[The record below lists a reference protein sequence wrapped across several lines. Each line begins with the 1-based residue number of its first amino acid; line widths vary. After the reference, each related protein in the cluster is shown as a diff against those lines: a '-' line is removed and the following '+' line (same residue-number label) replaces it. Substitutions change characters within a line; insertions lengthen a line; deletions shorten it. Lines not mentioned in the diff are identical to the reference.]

1 MSTADSRPS
10 TSLYGRV
17 TVSGTTLNFA
27 AGATHSTGTVT
38 ITAIDN
44 DGHTSQLRGGARV
57 TVSGTVTGGTSVTDP
72 SDRTLAI
79 VEDDGTGSATD
90 MTRPEALRW
99 RSTVDGD
106 RLVLVFS
113 EALKSDRTPSAT
125 HFSVGVNGRLFEPP
139 ENVEVTG
146 DKVILTLSE
155 PVGSGARVFLRYN
168 PPTHANSDIDL
179 TQALQDLAGNP
190 VYPIVRLPVFNVAVP
205 RVELVLT
212 PRSIAENGGTATVT
226 ATVSPASTTPFT
238 VEVSTVETVDS
249 VPSMGR
255 VTVSGTTLNFAANAT
270 MSTGT
275 VTITAIDNDGHTP
288 QLRGGVSVTVSG
300 TVTDGTSVTGPSD
313 QTLAIVEDDG
323 IGTVTDM
330 TRPEAIWPRSTVD
343 GDRMV
348 LVFTEALKSDRTPSA
363 THFRVGVNGGLSEHP
378 VHVGVTGD
386 KVILTLREPVG
397 SDATISFGYNPPTHA
412 NLDIDLTRA
421 LQDLSGI
428 PVYRIIGIPVVNVTV
443 PRVELVLTPRSIDEN
458 GGESIVTARVT
469 EASMTPFT
477 VTVAATPV
485 APATA
490 TDFTVSSNKV
500 LSFAPGATEC
510 TGEVTIAAIDNGE
523 IEGHLAVTVS
533 GTVTG
538 RSDVSKPVDETLRI
552 RDDERPALPVRAP
565 APARA
570 RANDP
575 VYKAW
580 LARFGRGAV
589 GAILDGIRERLTA
602 PREAGLRGKL
612 AGQAFNGAAPPDGSP
627 GMTANP
633 AAPVPFR
640 SRRVTDRDLLTGTAF
655 ALTGATGGGGSFALW
670 GQGGHSVFD
679 GRDGAIR
686 LDGTVT
692 AATLG
697 TDYSA
702 RRWLAG
708 LALSHSRGEGSYR
721 SGAEKGKLATS
732 LTGAYPYVRY
742 ALTDRLSLWGVV
754 GHGRGTQRMTQMTP
768 VRQPAMDA
776 DMSLSMAGTGARGLL
791 FTQRHGL
798 RLALATDAFY
808 MRTTSE
814 ARAGLKAADADV
826 SRLRLGLK
834 GSWVQPFRGGATLTP
849 SLEIGA
855 RHDGG
860 DAETGFGADVG
871 GGIVLA
877 DPGSGLLLRLNARGL
892 LVHEASGFREW
903 GVSGVLRYDPDPVSE
918 RGLSLTLAP
927 SWGAA
932 STGGADALLGRE
944 TLAGLSRTGMRP
956 RVARLGA
963 ELSYGFLVFAR
974 RFTGTPYLGLGLTT
988 QGGRQVRIGWR
999 LAAVRRDDVDMT
1011 FTLEAARREYAGGD
1025 PEHTASLRLTARR

>member
-1 MSTADSRPS
+1 MSTAGSRPS
-10 TSLYGRV
+10 TGRV

-44 DGHTSQLRGGARV
+44 DGHTSQLHGGVRV
-57 TVSGTVTGGTSVTDP
+57 TVSGTVTGGTSVTGP

-90 MTRPEALRW
+90 RTRPQELTRG
-99 RSTVDGD
+99 STVDGD
-106 RLVLVFS
+106 RVVLAFS

-125 HFSVGVNGRLFEPP
+125 HFSVGVNGRMFESPG
-139 ENVEVTG
+139 NIEVTG

-168 PPTHANSDIDL
+168 PPRHANSDIDL
-179 TQALQDLAGNP
+179 TRALQDLAGNP
-190 VYPIVRLPVFNVAVP
+190 VYPIVRLPVFNVPVP
-205 RVELVLT
+205 RIELVLA
-212 PRSIAENGGTATVT
+212 PRSLAENRGTATVT

-238 VEVSTVETVDS
+238 VEVSTVETADARS
-249 VPSMGR
+249 STGR

-270 MSTGT
+270 RSTGS

-300 TVTDGTSVTGPSD
+300 TVTGGASVTDPSH

-323 IGTVTDM
+323 TGSAADM
-330 TRPEAIWPRSTVD
+330 TRPEPVWPRSTVD

-348 LVFTEALKSDRTPSA
+348 LVFTEALKSNRTPSA
-363 THFRVGVNGGLSEHP
+363 TDFRVKIDSEP
-378 VHVGVTGD
+378 SVRPGTVEVRGD
-386 KVILTLREPVG
+386 KVFLTLREAVG
-397 SDATISFGYNPPTHA
+397 SDATISVGYNPPTHA
-412 NLDIDLTRA
+412 NFDIDLTRA
-421 LQDLSGI
+421 LQDSAGN
-428 PVYRIIGIPVVNVTV
+428 PVYRIPGIPVRNVTT

-458 GGESIVTARVT
+458 GGGKSVVTARVT

-490 TDFTVSSNKV
+490 ADFTVSSNKV
-500 LSFAPGATEC
+500 LSFAANATES
-510 TGEVTIAAIDNGE
+510 TGEVTIAAIDNE
-523 IEGHLAVTVS
+523 EPEGQRAVTVS

-552 RDDERPALPVRAP
+552 RDDERPAQPAPAPAP

-570 RANDP
+570 HDP
-575 VYKAW
+575 VYQAW

-589 GAILDGIRERLTA
+589 GSILDGIRERLTA

-612 AGQAFNGAAPPDGSP
+612 AGQALNGAAPPDGSP
-627 GMTANP
+627 GMTANA

-655 ALTGATGGGGSFALW
+655 ALSGATRGGGSFGLW
-670 GQGGHSVFD
+670 GRGGHSVVD
-679 GRDGAIR
+679 GRDRAIR
-686 LDGTVT
+686 LDGTAA

-697 TDYSA
+697 ADYSA

-721 SGAEKGKLATS
+721 SGDETGKLATS

-742 ALTDRLSLWGVV
+742 ALTDRLSLWGVA
-754 GHGRGTQRMTQMTP
+754 GHGRGTQRMTQVTP
-768 VRQPAMDA
+768 ARQPAMEA

-826 SRLRLGLK
+826 SRLRLRLEGA
-834 GSWVQPFRGGATLTP
+834 WVQPFRGGATLTP

-860 DAETGFGADVG
+860 DAETGFGTDVG

-903 GVSGVLRYDPDPVSE
+903 GVSGVLRYDPNPVSE
-918 RGLSLTLAP
+918 RGLSIALAP

-974 RFTGTPYLGLGLTT
+974 RFTGTPYLGLALTT
-988 QGGRQVRIGWR
+988 QGGRDVRIGWR

-1011 FTLEAARREYAGGD
+1011 FTLEATRREYAGGD